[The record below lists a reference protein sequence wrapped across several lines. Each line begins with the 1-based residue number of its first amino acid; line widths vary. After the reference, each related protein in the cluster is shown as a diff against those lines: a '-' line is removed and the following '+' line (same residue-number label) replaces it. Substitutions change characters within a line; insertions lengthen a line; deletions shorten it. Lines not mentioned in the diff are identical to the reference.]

1 MSRDSHRPL
10 TQKKLSKLAESVTQV
25 SALEPGL
32 TMVVGPYG
40 ELVHFVH
47 TAILKELAQC
57 SSRLPIPLPECSS
70 IVCVHSGPARHL
82 EQVRELH
89 AKLGL
94 MAPAFKKCQSFER
107 VASCAFDWT
116 NQASVSIVS
125 RLKAL
130 KNGGCIVL
138 QQPAGEIPDVEG
150 LLQLRRIGEKSGARI
165 ILFCPNVAHEAK
177 ISGIPNELLVVTQC
191 EPNPGFD
198 EAFVLSCPELASPLN
213 PGSGK
218 VLCNVRLGDDGLET
232 EITPYV
238 ADDLKTRLMA
248 ILKADEWSLEE
259 IGQLVGLNKSNVSR
273 KLRMVSGT
281 VPDGWD
287 GDMLAEWLEACDLDP
302 IEEEESSEVD
312 SVDEDDADEDDGEH
326 QSDDWAADDD
336 EDEDEDDGN
345 DLDDLDR
352 AKPVAPASRNER
364 NTRNKDVVIPR
375 KQR

>member
-1 MSRDSHRPL
+1 MTRDFLRPL
-10 TQKKLSKLAESVTQV
+10 TPKKLSQLAESVTQA

-40 ELVHFVH
+40 ELVHFVY
-47 TAILKELAQC
+47 TAILKELVQG

-70 IVCVHSGPARHL
+70 IVCVHSGPARYL
-82 EQVRELH
+82 EQVRGLH

-116 NQASVSIVS
+116 NQASVSIVG

-130 KNGGCIVL
+130 KNGGCVVL
-138 QQPAGEIPDVEG
+138 QQPPDINPDLQG
-150 LLQLRRIGEKSGARI
+150 LLELRRAAEKYNARI
-165 ILFCPNVAHEAK
+165 ILFCPAVVDEAK
-177 ISGIPNELLVVTQC
+177 ISGTPNELFVVTPC

-198 EAFVLSCPELASPLN
+198 EGFVVSCPGLASPLS
-213 PGSGK
+213 PSSGK
-218 VLCNVRLGDDGLET
+218 VLCCVRLGDDGLET

-248 ILKADEWSLEE
+248 ILKANEWSLEE

-312 SVDEDDADEDDGEH
+312 SVDDDDADDEDDEH
-326 QSDDWAADDD
+326 QPDDWDADDD
-336 EDEDEDDGN
+336 DEGN

-352 AKPVAPASRNER
+352 AKPVAPARRNER
-364 NTRNKDVVIPR
+364 NTRNKDVLIPR

>member
-1 MSRDSHRPL
+1 MSRDFHRPL
-10 TQKKLSKLAESVTQV
+10 KQMKLSKMAQSLSPV

-40 ELVHFVH
+40 ELVHFVY
-47 TAILKELAQC
+47 TAILKELAQG

-165 ILFCPNVAHEAK
+165 ILFCPAVANEAK
-177 ISGIPNELLVVTQC
+177 ISGISNELLVVTQC

-198 EAFVLSCPELASPLN
+198 EGFVVACPQLASPLS
-213 PGSGK
+213 PASGK
-218 VLCNVRLGDDGLET
+218 VLCCVRLGEYGLET
-232 EITPYV
+232 EIMPYV

-259 IGQLVGLNKSNVSR
+259 IGKLVGLNKSNVSR

-302 IEEEESSEVD
+302 IDDEDSSEVD
-312 SVDEDDADEDDGEH
+312 SDDEDDADDEH
-326 QSDDWAADDD
+326 QQDGWDADDD
-336 EDEDEDDGN
+336 DDDDDDDDGN

-352 AKPVAPASRNER
+352 AKPVASASRNTR
-364 NTRNKDVVIPR
+364 NTRNKDDVIPR